1 MYAIIR
7 QAIIDLLNSEAISK
21 IEVAYRTDRSK
32 VEGYP
37 CALVF
42 PSEHEADFH
51 QTGSGNNKETY
62 VFTIRILYPF
72 VEGQEEADIALEEAT
87 DEIIAA
93 LRDRSVL
100 GSASDWVIPV
110 PGKWGYQDRGDGI
123 MRVAELNV
131 KCVKY
136 IET

>member
-1 MYAIIR
+1 MYSTIR
-7 QAIIDLLNSEAISK
+7 QALIDLLNGESITK
-21 IEVAYRTDRSK
+21 IEVAYRTDRSQIA
-32 VEGYP
+32 GYP
-37 CALVF
+37 AALVF
-42 PSEHEADFH
+42 PAEHEAEYH

-72 VEGQEEADIALEEAT
+72 TEGQEDADLALEEAT
-87 DEIIAA
+87 DEIIGA

-100 GSASDWVIPV
+100 GNAADWVVPV

-131 KCVKY
+131 RCVKY
-136 IET
+136 IE